1 MRGSQTMY
9 RCPLRVANN
18 GQGGHKKRTME
29 NKFTITDQEKKLLV
43 SIQFESDVNDDHKKK
58 LQQMILMALELWE
71 GTEKISEEL
80 QLALD
85 KNGQ

>member
-1 MRGSQTMY
+1 MRGSQMMY
-9 RCPLRVANN
+9 RCPFRVADN

-43 SIQFESDVNDDHKKK
+43 SIQFESDVNADDKKK
-58 LQQMILMALELWE
+58 LQQMILMALDSREAK
-71 GTEKISEEL
+71 EKFSEEL

>member
-1 MRGSQTMY
+1 
-9 RCPLRVANN
+9 
-18 GQGGHKKRTME
+18 ME
-29 NKFTITDQEKKLLV
+29 NKFTIIDQEKKLLV